1 MVWQNLV
8 GNAVKFRSPDRSP
21 VITVE
26 TGTGPDG
33 EYTFSVTDNGIG
45 IPPEFSEKVFVIF
58 QRLHSRD
65 VYEGTGIGLA
75 MCRKIIEYHG
85 GRIAVDTS
93 YSGGA
98 RILFSLPGPA
108 DDPTADEPTDD
119 GPADDD
125 PATKGAL
132 PV

>member
-8 GNAVKFRSPDRSP
+8 GNAVKFRAPDRSP
-21 VITVE
+21 VITME

-45 IPPEFSEKVFVIF
+45 IPAEFSEKVFVIF

-75 MCRKIIEYHG
+75 MCRKIVEHHG

-93 YSGGA
+93 YTGGT
-98 RILFSLPGPA
+98 RIVLPAGAPGR
-108 DDPTADEPTDD
+108 EPC
-119 GPADDD
+119 GREPCRRRERRCHR
-125 PATKGAL
+125 GIHQ
-132 PV
+132 